1 MVMVTFR
8 GGEALAG
15 ALDALSSA
23 RDQLDAGNPADS
35 PSKVELVVVDNA
47 SGDGTTERARRH
59 APWAQ
64 VVELARNRG
73 FAAGCNVG
81 IGRLG
86 ESEVIVLL
94 NPDVEVRADFLER
107 LARIEWPPQ
116 IAARGPAVFDPR
128 GQIEQSAR
136 GFPRARTALL
146 GRSSLLARV
155 RPQSRLLRGELV
167 ADPDAGAQL
176 VDWVSGACLIAPA
189 ERFREVGALDEG
201 FFMYWEDADWCL
213 RANRLGYRVLYD
225 PALVVTHAQG
235 SSSDGRPLA
244 STIAF
249 HRSAYRYWRL
259 HVARSAISRWAGA
272 VALTA
277 RCVVMLLVLAIRRV
291 ATGSRPARASR

>member
-1 MVMVTFR
+1 MVTFR
-8 GGEALAG
+8 GGDAVARALN
-15 ALDALSSA
+15 ALSSA
-23 RDQLDAGNPADS
+23 RDQLDAGNLAEA

-47 SGDGTTERARRH
+47 SRDGTIERVRRH
-59 APWAQ
+59 APWAS
-64 VVELARNRG
+64 VVELPRNRG

-81 IGRLG
+81 IDRLEG
-86 ESEVIVLL
+86 SEVVVLL
-94 NPDVEVRADFLER
+94 NPDVEVRGDFLAR
-107 LARIEWPPQ
+107 LSRIEWPAQ
-116 IAARGPAVFDPR
+116 IAARGPAVFDPHGR
-128 GQIEQSAR
+128 IEQSAR

-155 RPQSRLLRGELV
+155 RPQSGLLRGEL
-167 ADPDAGAQL
+167 DPDAGAQL

-213 RANRLGYRVLYD
+213 RADRLGYRVLYD
-225 PALVVTHAQG
+225 PALVVTHTQG

-277 RCVVMLLVLAIRRV
+277 RCVVKLLVLAIRRV
-291 ATGSRPARASR
+291 ATGSRPGRASR